1 MLIIHLYIFNKKE
14 MNSKYFNF
22 VNNGG
27 GLKKP
32 IWLFNKQTLRIFTNF
47 NSINGGAIFSVMKA
61 FLVNSF
67 NLRPKYC
74 ESEETFLR
82 KSYFFWFL
90 SLQHSVHQVHA
101 IVAAV
106 KEWIKIKVF
115 LDESNV
121 ILFLQWTMSHLVF
134 VNILRISYDVRILR
148 ALLQYYQNILTCCCS
163 CSSLSLCCPRSAL
176 SERLTS
182 HFHLLLEVW
191 VICKIPC
198 RAPCHQQVLYLSWK
212 IPDCEPRHG
221 RASLQDLLDLG
232 SLLSPEWNMQH
243 AKIGGAYT
251 HILCP
256 K

>member
-1 MLIIHLYIFNKKE
+1 M
-14 MNSKYFNF
+14 
-22 VNNGG
+22 NNGG
-27 GLKKP
+27 GFKKP
-32 IWLFNKQTLRIFTNF
+32 IWLFNKQTLRIFTNEKI
-47 NSINGGAIFSVMKA
+47 SIPSMVVQFFSVMKA

-74 ESEETFLR
+74 ESEEIFFFR
-82 KSYFFWFL
+82 KSYFFWVL

-106 KEWIKIKVF
+106 KLWIGIKVF
-115 LDESNV
+115 LDESIV
-121 ILFLQWTMSHLVF
+121 ILFLQWIMSRLVF

-182 HFHLLLEVW
+182 KHTFSFFLLEVW

-198 RAPCHQQVLYLSWK
+198 C
-212 IPDCEPRHG
+212 
-221 RASLQDLLDLG
+221 
-232 SLLSPEWNMQH
+232 
-243 AKIGGAYT
+243 
-251 HILCP
+251 
-256 K
+256 

>member
-1 MLIIHLYIFNKKE
+1 MSYLNNMKAPAIDVNLQYLLQIVALGLWFRLVGTTFHMNHKFVLFTLICSSYICISLTRKKWTQSISTLWI
-14 MNSKYFNF
+14 MVAALRNLFDFLTSKLCAFLPTRKFKFHQWWCN
-22 VNNGG
+22 
-27 GLKKP
+27 
-32 IWLFNKQTLRIFTNF
+32 
-47 NSINGGAIFSVMKA
+47 FSVMKA

-101 IVAAV
+101 IVSAV

-182 HFHLLLEVW
+182 KHTFSFFV
-191 VICKIPC
+191 
-198 RAPCHQQVLYLSWK
+198 RSLS
-212 IPDCEPRHG
+212 
-221 RASLQDLLDLG
+221 DL
-232 SLLSPEWNMQH
+232 
-243 AKIGGAYT
+243 
-251 HILCP
+251 
-256 K
+256 